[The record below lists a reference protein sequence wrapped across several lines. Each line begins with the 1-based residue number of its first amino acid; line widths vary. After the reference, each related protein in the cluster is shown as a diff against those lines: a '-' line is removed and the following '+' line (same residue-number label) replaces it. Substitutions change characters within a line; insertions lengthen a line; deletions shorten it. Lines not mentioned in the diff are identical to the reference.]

1 MRYRAVLV
9 GGFVVGCCLVAG
21 CSASNGSASGGAS
34 SNSIAVQRAPAI
46 AGGAPAGAN
55 VPGANVP
62 GPAKQGTAGG
72 TASSG
77 GGTKQAVSPLPAT
90 GRQVIRTASISLTV
104 SNVTK
109 TAADVRGIT
118 AGAGGY
124 TGSENTRS
132 DQADFTLQVPTTTL
146 DQVLDRIAALGIPT
160 DRGEQ
165 AQDVTNQL
173 VDVQSRV
180 ASQQASVDRV
190 RALLAKAT
198 TVGDVVTIEG
208 ELASREANLE
218 SLEQQQAELS
228 AQVAMSTITVHI
240 GRSAAVAPPP
250 AAAGGGF
257 LGGLSAGWHSFVAV
271 LGGAVMVLGALLPY
285 LVGLG
290 GPAVLVWWLV
300 RRRRAGRPR
309 PTPVSPDAG

>member
-21 CSASNGSASGGAS
+21 CSASGGTAS
-34 SNSIAVQRAPAI
+34 SDSIAVQRAPAI
-46 AGGAPAGAN
+46 APGA
-55 VPGANVP
+55 PGANVP
-62 GPAKQGTAGG
+62 GPAKQGTSGG

-77 GGTKQAVSPLPAT
+77 GGTNQAVNPLPAT

-104 SNVTK
+104 PSVTRS
-109 TAADVRGIT
+109 AADVRGIT
-118 AGAGGY
+118 AGVGGY

-146 DQVLDRIAALGIPT
+146 DQVLDRIAALGRVT

-165 AQDVTNQL
+165 AQDVTSQL
-173 VDVQSRV
+173 VDVRSRV

-228 AQVAMSTITVHI
+228 AQVAMSNITVHI
-240 GRSAAVAPPP
+240 GQSPAVAPPP

-257 LGGLSAGWHSFVAV
+257 LGGLSAGWHSFVGV
-271 LGGAVMVLGALLPY
+271 LGGAVTVLGALLPY
-285 LVGLG
+285 LVGIG
-290 GPAVLVWWLV
+290 GPAALVWWLV
-300 RRRRAGRPR
+300 RRRRAGRPQ
-309 PTPVSPDAG
+309 PAPVSPDAG

>member
-21 CSASNGSASGGAS
+21 CSASGGGATS
-34 SNSIAVQRAPAI
+34 SDSIAVQRAPAV
-46 AGGAPAGAN
+46 APGAP
-55 VPGANVP
+55 ANVP
-62 GPAKQGTAGG
+62 GPTKQGGGTSGG
-72 TASSG
+72 TASAG
-77 GGTKQAVSPLPAT
+77 GGTSQAVDPLPAT
-90 GRQVIRTASISLTV
+90 GRQVVRTASISLNV
-104 SNVTK
+104 PNVTR
-109 TAADVRGIT
+109 TAGDVRRIA
-118 AGAGGY
+118 AGVGGY
-124 TGSENTRS
+124 AGTENTQT

-146 DQVLDRIAALGIPT
+146 DQVLDRIAALGNVT

-173 VDVQSRV
+173 VDVRSRV

-208 ELASREANLE
+208 ELATREANLE

-228 AQVAMSTITVHI
+228 AQVAMSNVTVHI
-240 GRSAAVAPPP
+240 GRSPAAVPPP

-257 LGGLSAGWHSFVAV
+257 LGGLSAGWHSFVGV
-271 LGGAVMVLGALLPY
+271 LGGAVTVLGALLPY
-285 LVGLG
+285 LVGIG
-290 GPAVLVWWLV
+290 GPAALVWWYV
-300 RRRRAGRPR
+300 RRRRAGRPQ
-309 PTPVSPDAG
+309 PAPVSPDAG